1 MPDEDELAAME
12 EMEESVAVESA
23 AKAAAGPPRATKE
36 VDFGDEAPVFDEE
49 EEW

>member
-1 MPDEDELAAME
+1 MPDEDELAAMA
-12 EMEESVAVESA
+12 EMEETGESTAVETA
-23 AKAAAGPPRATKE
+23 RR